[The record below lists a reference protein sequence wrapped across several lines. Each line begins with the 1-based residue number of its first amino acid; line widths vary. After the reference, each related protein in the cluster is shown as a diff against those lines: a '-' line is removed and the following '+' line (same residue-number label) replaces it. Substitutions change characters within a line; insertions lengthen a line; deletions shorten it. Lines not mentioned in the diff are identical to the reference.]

1 VFTRGNTAFIC
12 SPYFGA
18 EFQFE
23 VPRQFRF
30 LNVYVYDKND
40 PTPNGA
46 LGKVAIAK
54 KDLQKFGG
62 KDQWF
67 PIVPIDADSEV
78 KGKIQLEVTRGT
90 KSLTVRSVSQFR
102 QYFIFSLHF
111 IFLKKIQ
118 IYLY

>member
-1 VFTRGNTAFIC
+1 MVC

-23 VPRQFRF
+23 VPRQFRY

-40 PTPNGA
+40 PAPNGVINGA

-54 KDLQKFGG
+54 KDLQNYGG

-78 KGKIQLEVTRGT
+78 KGKIHLEVSRSNT
-90 KSLTVRSVSQFR
+90 SLTVRSESTCCILNVSSNR
-102 QYFIFSLHF
+102 LID
-111 IFLKKIQ
+111 
-118 IYLY
+118 